1 MFNVGEK
8 IMNKNNI
15 ITVKNAEGDPD
26 TQAEI
31 IVQNKIDYTPK
42 VSVIIP
48 VYNVE
53 EYLRECLDSVVNQT
67 LKEIEIICVDDG
79 STDNSLEIL
88 KEYAQKDNRITVIK
102 QRNSGSG
109 TARNCGINIAKGD
122 FIAFMDSDDIYPE
135 NKTLSTIYVK
145 TTENNA
151 LICGGSVNQI
161 KDGKLITDT
170 SNFEEGYSFKQEG
183 FVDYKDYQFDYGYW
197 RFIYNRNFLIENL
210 IFFPNYK
217 RYQDPPFFVK
227 SMCLAKKFY
236 ALKEATYIYRI
247 SYKKIQWTEEKVLDV
262 YKGKLA
268 VLNMCKENNLLNL
281 YNKTARSCISTWL
294 LENIKPVITKHNY
307 VQKYILN
314 IINSIDKSL
323 LTTNISIPD
332 MLTVPI
338 KISVIISIY
347 NTEKYIRECLD
358 SVINQTLKNIEII
371 CVNDGSTDNSSKI
384 LKEYAVKDKRIIII
398 EQKNQ
403 GLSCSRNNAMKIA
416 KGEYIQFLDSDDYL
430 KSDTIEKLYNF
441 ANKNDLELCSFSGY
455 NFIDGENELLEN
467 KYWDFDFLPTDFNC
481 DHFNY
486 KDCFD
491 FINKLPVSSCL
502 TIYKNDFI
510 KKHQFEFPKGLCF
523 EDNVF
528 YSKALLSTQRCGILK
543 EKLYCRRIHGNS
555 ITQNWDKHFYD
566 YIKIVDILLSWI
578 KQNKIE
584 LYNTYKNHYLT
595 GILNRFK
602 NFNTGIK
609 KLYIKKLKDLIERYT
624 TCFDSLSLISLAQGI
639 CNEDFSINPPL
650 LFKDL
655 GVGCNTWCEPKTIT
669 GDDIKNYTYD
679 LSDNIYTRYVSWD
692 PIREGSCDVEIMR
705 LSAIEKQS
713 KKIIEFPINKIISNG
728 EIINNKVEFH
738 NQKGCWIGCP
748 IEGAYE
754 SFTIEAKIKII

>member
-1 MFNVGEK
+1 
-8 IMNKNNI
+8 MNKNNI

-31 IVQNKIDYTPK
+31 IIQNKIDYIPK

-88 KEYAQKDNRITVIK
+88 KEYAQKDKRITVIT
-102 QRNSGSG
+102 QNNSGSG

-170 SNFEEGYSFKQEG
+170 SIFEEGYSFKQEG

-210 IFFPNYK
+210 IFLPNDK
-217 RYQDPPFFVK
+217 RDQDPRFFVK
-227 SMCLAKKFY
+227 SMILAKKFY

-247 SYKKIQWTEEKVLDV
+247 SHKKIQWTEEKVLDV

-510 KKHQFEFPKGLCF
+510 KKYQFEFPKGLCF

-528 YSKALLSTQRCGILK
+528 YSKALLSAQRCGILK

-639 CNEDFSINPPL
+639 CNENFSINPPL

-692 PIREGSCDVEIMR
+692 PIKKGSCNVEIIR

-738 NQKGCWIGCP
+738 NQKGCWIGCK
-748 IEGAYE
+748 IEGTYE
-754 SFTIEAKIKII
+754 SFSIEAKIKIF

>member
-1 MFNVGEK
+1 
-8 IMNKNNI
+8 MNKNNI

-31 IVQNKIDYTPK
+31 IIQNKIDYIPK

-88 KEYAQKDNRITVIK
+88 KEYAQKDKRMTVIK
-102 QRNSGSG
+102 QRNLHAGI
-109 TARNCGINIAKGD
+109 ARNTGLSQAKGEYLS
-122 FIAFMDSDDIYPE
+122 FLDSDDFFELNMLEEMSKKGDEDNSDVVFCGYILFDNTIKKDNFMVIYPNE
-135 NKTLSTIYVK
+135 YISKSPLSPEKIKDKLFIITNPNPWTKLFKRKLFIDNDLHFESLLRCNDLTCIYTALVTSKKISFCSNSYIHYRSNQKSNITAKKEKYIDCFFNSINKLEKNLIKLNKLNDYYQTFLERLNNSLKWETKNCSEIRKDEIKNICKNLLSDRLY
-145 TTENNA
+145 NA
-151 LICGGSVNQI
+151 L
-161 KDGKLITDT
+161 
-170 SNFEEGYSFKQEG
+170 YS
-183 FVDYKDYQFDYGYW
+183 
-197 RFIYNRNFLIENL
+197 
-210 IFFPNYK
+210 
-217 RYQDPPFFVK
+217 
-227 SMCLAKKFY
+227 
-236 ALKEATYIYRI
+236 
-247 SYKKIQWTEEKVLDV
+247 
-262 YKGKLA
+262 
-268 VLNMCKENNLLNL
+268 
-281 YNKTARSCISTWL
+281 
-294 LENIKPVITKHNY
+294 
-307 VQKYILN
+307 
-314 IINSIDKSL
+314 
-323 LTTNISIPD
+323 
-332 MLTVPI
+332 I

-347 NTEKYIRECLD
+347 NVEKYLRECLD

-510 KKHQFEFPKGLCF
+510 KKHQFKFPKGLCF

-528 YSKALLSTQRCGILK
+528 YSKALLSAQRCGILK

-669 GDDIKNYTYD
+669 GDNIKSYTYD

-713 KKIIEFPINKIISNG
+713 KRIIEFPINKIISNG

-738 NQKGCWIGCP
+738 NQKGCWIGCK
-748 IEGAYE
+748 IEGTYE
-754 SFTIEAKIKII
+754 SFSIEAKIKII

>member
-1 MFNVGEK
+1 
-8 IMNKNNI
+8 MNKNNI

-31 IVQNKIDYTPK
+31 IIQNKIDYIPK

-109 TARNCGINIAKGD
+109 TARNCGINIAKGE
-122 FIAFMDSDDIYPE
+122 FIAFMDSDDMYPK
-135 NKTLSTIYVK
+135 NKTLETMYTKAV
-145 TTENNA
+145 ENNVF
-151 LICGGSVNQI
+151 ICGGSLVQI
-161 KDGKLITDT
+161 KNGKLVTNPT
-170 SNFEEGYSFKQEG
+170 EFENDYTFKQDGIIE
-183 FVDYKDYQFDYGYW
+183 YKNYQFDYGYW

-227 SMCLAKKFY
+227 SMILAKRFY

-268 VLNMCKENNLLNL
+268 VLNMCKENSLLNL

-371 CVNDGSTDNSSKI
+371 CVNDGSTDNSLNI
-384 LKEYAVKDKRIIII
+384 LKEYESKDKRIIII
-398 EQKNQ
+398 DQKNQ

-624 TCFDSLSLISLAQGI
+624 TYRLITS
-639 CNEDFSINPPL
+639 
-650 LFKDL
+650 
-655 GVGCNTWCEPKTIT
+655 
-669 GDDIKNYTYD
+669 
-679 LSDNIYTRYVSWD
+679 
-692 PIREGSCDVEIMR
+692 
-705 LSAIEKQS
+705 
-713 KKIIEFPINKIISNG
+713 SNL
-728 EIINNKVEFH
+728 
-738 NQKGCWIGCP
+738 
-748 IEGAYE
+748 
-754 SFTIEAKIKII
+754 IKI

>member
-1 MFNVGEK
+1 
-8 IMNKNNI
+8 MNKNNI

-102 QRNSGSG
+102 QKNLYAGI
-109 TARNCGINIAKGD
+109 ARNAGLSQAKGEYLS
-122 FIAFMDSDDIYPE
+122 FLDSDDFFEPNMLEEMSKKGDEDNSDVVFCGYILFDNNIKKDNFMVIYPNE
-135 NKTLSTIYVK
+135 YLSKSPLSPEKIKDKLFIITNPNPWTKLFKRKLFIDNDLHFESLLRCNDLTCIYTALVTSKKISFCSNSYIHYRSSQKSNITAKKEKYIDCFFNSINKLEKNLIKLNKLDDYYQTFLERLNNSLKWETKNCSEIRKDEIKNISKNLLSDRLY
-145 TTENNA
+145 NA
-151 LICGGSVNQI
+151 L
-161 KDGKLITDT
+161 
-170 SNFEEGYSFKQEG
+170 YS
-183 FVDYKDYQFDYGYW
+183 
-197 RFIYNRNFLIENL
+197 
-210 IFFPNYK
+210 
-217 RYQDPPFFVK
+217 
-227 SMCLAKKFY
+227 
-236 ALKEATYIYRI
+236 
-247 SYKKIQWTEEKVLDV
+247 
-262 YKGKLA
+262 
-268 VLNMCKENNLLNL
+268 
-281 YNKTARSCISTWL
+281 
-294 LENIKPVITKHNY
+294 
-307 VQKYILN
+307 
-314 IINSIDKSL
+314 
-323 LTTNISIPD
+323 
-332 MLTVPI
+332 I

-347 NTEKYIRECLD
+347 NVEKYLRECLD

-371 CVNDGSTDNSSKI
+371 CVNDGSTDNSSEI

-430 KSDTIEKLYNF
+430 KSDTLEKLYNF

-502 TIYKNDFI
+502 TIYKNAFI

-528 YSKALLSTQRCGILK
+528 YSKALLSAQRCGILK
-543 EKLYCRRIHGNS
+543 EKLYYRRIHGNS
-555 ITQNWDKHFYD
+555 ITQNWDKHFND

-578 KQNKIE
+578 KQNKFE
-584 LYNTYKNHYLT
+584 LYNAYKNHYLT

-602 NFNTGIK
+602 NFNNAIK
-609 KLYIKKLKDLIERYT
+609 KQYIKKLKDLIERYT
-624 TCFDSLSLISLAQGI
+624 TCFDSLSLISLAQSI

-669 GDDIKNYTYD
+669 GDNIKSYTYD

-692 PIREGSCDVEIMR
+692 PIKEGSCNVEIIR

-713 KKIIEFPINKIISNG
+713 KRIIEFPVNKIISNG

-738 NQKGCWIGCP
+738 NQKGCWIGCK
-748 IEGAYE
+748 IEGTYE
-754 SFTIEAKIKII
+754 SFSIEAKIENIH

>member
-1 MFNVGEK
+1 
-8 IMNKNNI
+8 MNKNNI

-31 IVQNKIDYTPK
+31 IIQNKIDYIPK

-88 KEYAQKDNRITVIK
+88 KEYAQKDNRITVIT
-102 QRNSGSG
+102 QNNSGSG

-135 NKTLSTIYVK
+135 NKTLSTIYIK

-227 SMCLAKKFY
+227 SMILAKKFY

-247 SYKKIQWTEEKVLDV
+247 SHKKIQWTEEKVLDV

-347 NTEKYIRECLD
+347 NTEKYLRECLD

-510 KKHQFEFPKGLCF
+510 KKHHFEFPKGLCF

-528 YSKALLSTQRCGILK
+528 YSKALLSAQRCGILK

-669 GDDIKNYTYD
+669 GDNIKSYTYD

-713 KKIIEFPINKIISNG
+713 KRIVEFPINEIISNG

-738 NQKGCWIGCP
+738 NQKGCWIGCK
-748 IEGAYE
+748 IEGTYE
-754 SFTIEAKIKII
+754 SFSIEAKIENIH

>member
-1 MFNVGEK
+1 
-8 IMNKNNI
+8 MNKNNI

-31 IVQNKIDYTPK
+31 IIQNKIDYIPK

-88 KEYAQKDNRITVIK
+88 KEYAQKDKRMTVIK
-102 QRNSGSG
+102 QENLYAGV
-109 TARNCGINIAKGD
+109 ARNAGLSQAKGEYLS
-122 FIAFMDSDDIYPE
+122 FLDSDDFFELNMLEEMSKKGDEDNSDVVFCGYILFDNTIKKDNFMVIYPNE
-135 NKTLSTIYVK
+135 YISKSPLSPEKIKDKLFIITNPNPWTKLFKRKLFIDNDLHFESLLRCNDLTCIYTALVTSKKISFCSNSYIHYRSNQKSNITAKKEKYIDCFFNSINKLEKNLIKLNKLDDYYQTFLERLNNSLKWETKNCSEIRKDEIKNICKNLLSDRLY
-145 TTENNA
+145 NA
-151 LICGGSVNQI
+151 L
-161 KDGKLITDT
+161 
-170 SNFEEGYSFKQEG
+170 YS
-183 FVDYKDYQFDYGYW
+183 
-197 RFIYNRNFLIENL
+197 
-210 IFFPNYK
+210 
-217 RYQDPPFFVK
+217 
-227 SMCLAKKFY
+227 
-236 ALKEATYIYRI
+236 
-247 SYKKIQWTEEKVLDV
+247 
-262 YKGKLA
+262 
-268 VLNMCKENNLLNL
+268 
-281 YNKTARSCISTWL
+281 
-294 LENIKPVITKHNY
+294 
-307 VQKYILN
+307 
-314 IINSIDKSL
+314 
-323 LTTNISIPD
+323 
-332 MLTVPI
+332 I

-371 CVNDGSTDNSSKI
+371 CVNDGSTDNSLNI
-384 LKEYAVKDKRIIII
+384 LKEYESKDKRIIII
-398 EQKNQ
+398 DQKNQ

-528 YSKALLSTQRCGILK
+528 YSKALLSAQRCGILK

-655 GVGCNTWCEPKTIT
+655 GIGCNTWCEPKTIT

-713 KKIIEFPINKIISNG
+713 KRIVEFPINEIISNG

-738 NQKGCWIGCP
+738 NQKGCWIGCK
-748 IEGAYE
+748 IEGTYE
-754 SFTIEAKIKII
+754 SFSIEAKIENIH

>member
-1 MFNVGEK
+1 
-8 IMNKNNI
+8 MNKNNI

-31 IVQNKIDYTPK
+31 IIQNKIDYIPK

-79 STDNSLEIL
+79 STDNSLEIS

-122 FIAFMDSDDIYPE
+122 FIAFMDSDDMYPE

-227 SMCLAKKFY
+227 SMILAKRFY

-371 CVNDGSTDNSSKI
+371 CVNDGSTDNSLNI
-384 LKEYAVKDKRIIII
+384 LKEYESKDKRIIII
-398 EQKNQ
+398 DQKNQ

-528 YSKALLSTQRCGILK
+528 YSKALLSAQRCGILK

-692 PIREGSCDVEIMR
+692 PIREGSCNVEIIR

-713 KKIIEFPINKIISNG
+713 KRIVEFPINEIISNG

-738 NQKGCWIGCP
+738 NQKGCWIGCK
-748 IEGAYE
+748 IEGTYE
-754 SFTIEAKIKII
+754 SFSIEAKIENIH

>member
-1 MFNVGEK
+1 
-8 IMNKNNI
+8 MNKNNI

-53 EYLRECLDSVVNQT
+53 EYLRECLDSVINQT

-79 STDNSLEIL
+79 STDNSLKIL
-88 KEYAQKDNRITVIK
+88 KEYAQKDNRITVMK
-102 QRNSGSG
+102 QKNLYAGI
-109 TARNCGINIAKGD
+109 ARNAGLSQAKGEYLS
-122 FIAFMDSDDIYPE
+122 FLDSDDFFELNMLEEMSKKGNEDNSDVVFCGYIVFDNNIKKDNFMVIYPNE
-135 NKTLSTIYVK
+135 YISKSPLSPEKIKNKLFIITNPNPWTKLFKRKLFIDNDLHFESLLRCNDLTCIYTALVTSKKISFCSNSYIHYRSSQKSNITAKKEKYIDCFFNSINKLEKNLIKLNKLDDYYQTFLERLNNSLKWETKNCSEIRKDEIKNISKNLLSDRLY
-145 TTENNA
+145 NA
-151 LICGGSVNQI
+151 L
-161 KDGKLITDT
+161 
-170 SNFEEGYSFKQEG
+170 YS
-183 FVDYKDYQFDYGYW
+183 
-197 RFIYNRNFLIENL
+197 
-210 IFFPNYK
+210 
-217 RYQDPPFFVK
+217 
-227 SMCLAKKFY
+227 
-236 ALKEATYIYRI
+236 
-247 SYKKIQWTEEKVLDV
+247 
-262 YKGKLA
+262 
-268 VLNMCKENNLLNL
+268 
-281 YNKTARSCISTWL
+281 
-294 LENIKPVITKHNY
+294 
-307 VQKYILN
+307 
-314 IINSIDKSL
+314 
-323 LTTNISIPD
+323 
-332 MLTVPI
+332 I

-347 NTEKYIRECLD
+347 NVEKYLRECLD

-441 ANKNDLELCSFSGY
+441 ASKNDLELCSFSGY

-528 YSKALLSTQRCGILK
+528 YSKALLSAQRCGILK

-669 GDDIKNYTYD
+669 GDNIKSYTYD

-713 KKIIEFPINKIISNG
+713 KRIIEFPINKIISNG

-738 NQKGCWIGCP
+738 NQKGCWIGCK
-748 IEGAYE
+748 IEGTYE
-754 SFTIEAKIKII
+754 SFSIEAKIKII

>member
-1 MFNVGEK
+1 
-8 IMNKNNI
+8 MNKNNI

-53 EYLRECLDSVVNQT
+53 EYLRECLDSVINQT

-109 TARNCGINIAKGD
+109 TTRNCGINIAKGD

-170 SNFEEGYSFKQEG
+170 SNFEEGYSFRQEG

-227 SMCLAKKFY
+227 SMILAKRFY

-247 SYKKIQWTEEKVLDV
+247 SHKKIQWTEEKVLDV

-347 NTEKYIRECLD
+347 NVEKYLRECLD

-528 YSKALLSTQRCGILK
+528 YSKALLSAQRCGILK

-609 KLYIKKLKDLIERYT
+609 KQYIKKLKNLIERYT

-669 GDDIKNYTYD
+669 GDNIKSYTYD

-692 PIREGSCDVEIMR
+692 PIKEGSCNVEIIR

-713 KKIIEFPINKIISNG
+713 KRIIEFPINKIISNG
-728 EIINNKVEFH
+728 EIIDNKVEFH
-738 NQKGCWIGCP
+738 NQKGCWIGCK
-748 IEGAYE
+748 IEGTYE
-754 SFTIEAKIKII
+754 SFSIEAKIKII